1 MTKENQSVNS
11 AFYQEVCILRLLA
24 QMGYLD
30 EHALRG
36 IVQIAAEDS
45 GATLILNEKTLC
57 LNC

>member
-30 EHALRG
+30 EKTFQG
-36 IVQIAAEDS
+36 IVQIAAEES
-45 GATLILNEKTLC
+45 GATLILNQKTLC

>member
-1 MTKENQSVNS
+1 MMTEKRNVNC
-11 AFYQEVCILRLLA
+11 AYYQEVCILRLLA

-30 EHALRG
+30 EKVFQS

-45 GATLILNEKTLC
+45 GATLILNQNTLC

>member
-1 MTKENQSVNS
+1 MNS

-30 EHALRG
+30 EKAFQS

-45 GATLILNEKTLC
+45 GATLILNQKTMC

>member
-30 EHALRG
+30 KKAFQG
-36 IVQIAAEDS
+36 IVRIAAEDS
-45 GATLILNEKTLC
+45 GATLVLNQKTLC

>member
-30 EHALRG
+30 EKAFPT
-36 IVQIAAEDS
+36 
-45 GATLILNEKTLC
+45 ATK
-57 LNC
+57 